1 MHTLIIWMWLRSEL
15 ATRIHTPL
23 EWESVHTRY
32 YLKSFFPTPKDG
44 SVVLGGFLSTFSIHF
59 SIPASTL
66 LVMISEM
73 HGLAFFRSLS
83 DAMTSLLFSSFS
95 FQEKKPI
102 SGFQILNFEGAFSA
116 IHCGRCQSDCC
127 CSAATQTLTD
137 SMSLSW
143 WRVLQSH
150 CGLILFLFLLRFSDR
165 CSILFFCANFDPRK
179 KPPILSSLHIAAVP
193 GECSISRPGA

>member
-95 FQEKKPI
+95 FQEKKNPSPVSKYWTSKELSVPFIVVAVNLTVAVLRPLKRWLIQCPCLGGACYNPTVVWSFSSFSFASPIDVPFCFSVPI
-102 SGFQILNFEGAFSA
+102 S
-116 IHCGRCQSDCC
+116 
-127 CSAATQTLTD
+127 T
-137 SMSLSW
+137 
-143 WRVLQSH
+143 RV
-150 CGLILFLFLLRFSDR
+150 R
-165 CSILFFCANFDPRK
+165 
-179 KPPILSSLHIAAVP
+179 
-193 GECSISRPGA
+193 SRRYFPLCT